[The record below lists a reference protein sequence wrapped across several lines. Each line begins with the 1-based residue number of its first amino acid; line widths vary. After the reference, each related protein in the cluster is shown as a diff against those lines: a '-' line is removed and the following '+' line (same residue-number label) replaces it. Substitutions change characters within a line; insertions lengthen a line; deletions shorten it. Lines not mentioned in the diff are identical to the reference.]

1 MDNDRANI
9 ILHTELPHE
18 LGVLEEE
25 ALSRTRELYTVLP
38 RIILETAQ
46 PVLLGSRVDEPKK
59 PLLFWDLG
67 AHGSTESRT
76 PYVRRATQYRAEYGA
91 EGLLRNPVPGHH
103 NFFDREKE
111 CRLFSRYL
119 LPIRLV
125 SYSINM
131 DSERLEHGA
140 WTNTIGHIPIP
151 NELLLADLPTGK
163 FKGASPSSL
172 AVLVSKL
179 LDDGAAARMDGDL
192 RYRDQDT
199 ILKYLLM
206 KGELGQ
212 PYLVSGSTDDY
223 ARVAYILRFYPP
235 VIVGSQDSSLSILID
250 QQTSED
256 CIYAV

>member
-67 AHGSTESRT
+67 AHGSAPVSRT

-151 NELLLADLPTGK
+151 NELLRTTAGSAALGGAEPYQLGHLVYRYLYNCTAARTGK
-163 FKGASPSSL
+163 SFASSTLGA
-172 AVLVSKL
+172 L
-179 LDDGAAARMDGDL
+179 LD
-192 RYRDQDT
+192 
-199 ILKYLLM
+199 I
-206 KGELGQ
+206 GELGA
-212 PYLVSGSTDDY
+212 PYSLFTDSMGSSS
-223 ARVAYILRFYPP
+223 ACGYILRFYP
-235 VIVGSQDSSLSILID
+235 VVEAGSTDSSLSALFNR
-250 QQTSED
+250 SMGEN